1 MLRREL
7 MVLAILN
14 TVYLWFKK
22 KPDQVISSIISRLT
36 PIISFFL
43 LASSFRSS
51 TLDFKVTNSDF
62 WSSTSSLRR
71 NLKKS
76 HYFTKKSQ
84 WSSIISILQTGFTG
98 ICNHKIEPL
107 RQLKKNQIIKLIP
120 MHKLFFSPLAC

>member
-1 MLRREL
+1 MLQRKL
-7 MVLAILN
+7 MVLANLTISLILKN
-14 TVYLWFKK
+14 LIKLFFSM
-22 KPDQVISSIISRLT
+22 ISGLT

-76 HYFTKKSQ
+76 YYFTKKSQ

-98 ICNHKIEPL
+98 ICNHKFEPL